1 MKDPMNKSVLSDERI
16 FDLIGAY
23 GADPSAFPEAEQA
36 AAARRIAAAP
46 GLFAAA
52 LEEAR
57 RLDSL
62 LEMVPE
68 VDVPAS
74 LRDSLLASA
83 PKQKKVSRFEGGF
96 GRFLPSWLPA
106 GAVAS
111 LVMGVLIGV
120 NVSLPA
126 SVASAETNTT
136 DEADAVMYAAL
147 GFGDYELMSET
158 TE

>member
-23 GADPSAFPEAEQA
+23 GADPSAFPEAERA
-36 AAARRIAAAP
+36 AAARRLAEAP

-57 RLDSL
+57 QLDSFL
-62 LEMVPE
+62 GLVPE

-83 PKQKKVSRFEGGF
+83 PKQKKASRFEGGF
-96 GRFLPSWLPA
+96 DRFLPSWLPA